1 MKKNILMGIMVLVLV
16 LTIGFLLTMD
26 RVTKYN
32 LKPIRNPAGLSQALY
47 QKDEAELD
55 SFGDDLALSGGDLAV
70 SSEVDQTFDDILDT
84 NELALDE
91 DSISKEATDIDLSGE
106 LNASA
111 SDDVVLKEADQA
123 LVEVAQ

>member
-1 MKKNILMGIMVLVLV
+1 MGIMVLVLV
-16 LTIGFLLTMD
+16 FTVGFLLIMD

-55 SFGDDLALSGGDLAV
+55 SFGDDLALSGGDLV
-70 SSEVDQTFDDILDT
+70 ISSEVDQTFDDILDT
-84 NELALDE
+84 NEVALDE
-91 DSISKEATDIDLSGE
+91 DLISKEATDVDLSGE

-111 SDDVVLKEADQA
+111 SDEAVLKEADQA